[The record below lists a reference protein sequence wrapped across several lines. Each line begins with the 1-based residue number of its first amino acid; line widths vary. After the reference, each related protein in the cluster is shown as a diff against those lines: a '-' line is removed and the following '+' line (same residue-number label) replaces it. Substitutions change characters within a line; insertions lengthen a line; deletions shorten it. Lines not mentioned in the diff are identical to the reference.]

1 VSTLRAIL
9 AGWLLLAGAA
19 LVLAWPHASR
29 PGLFYDEAHGAA
41 MARDF
46 LTGRAHPHL
55 PGSAF
60 LAIGDRLLPT
70 FVQNYGGALKS
81 WLLLPSFA
89 VFGASQPVL
98 RMTALGFALAGLLLF
113 MLWTERWLGRDTA
126 LLAGALLALDPAWF
140 FVNVLD
146 WGPVFPSFVC
156 RFACFYFGLRA
167 WQAWSA
173 PGADAR
179 SGTLCALFAGLFAG
193 LGFFNKV
200 DFAVILGGV
209 LLALACCHARRIGS
223 LVASQPRN
231 RIVRPLALASL
242 GFLLAA
248 GPMLTHVPRIL
259 LGDLSNHGA
268 PERGQPELAEKLD
281 VAAAMYDGTYFYRL
295 MDQGGRFDRMDDAH
309 PPIRAPLGVAL
320 ALAAGVLIAGR
331 AGTFILLAALFITV
345 GVFAMPGAVR
355 IHHLVSVY
363 PFPHLAVALAV
374 TRLSERGSRW
384 LSATGAAL
392 VALLLASQ
400 LAAIL
405 GTQRVIRETGGRGWW
420 SDALTAFARE
430 VRDRSD
436 TTIASLDW
444 GFGEQLAFLTDGP
457 TLVEPF
463 WSRDAS
469 LERSPDTIFLV
480 HPREYQ
486 LFPLG
491 ERALEDARSA
501 APGSVEIRAWRDRE
515 GAVAFYS
522 LRWTAVSPRAAP
534 RARPVRSG
542 SRSSRRRGAAAP
554 GRSRACAR
562 RAAAPV

>member
-1 VSTLRAIL
+1 
-9 AGWLLLAGAA
+9 
-19 LVLAWPHASR
+19 
-29 PGLFYDEAHGAA
+29 
-41 MARDF
+41 
-46 LTGRAHPHL
+46 
-55 PGSAF
+55 
-60 LAIGDRLLPT
+60 
-70 FVQNYGGALKS
+70 
-81 WLLLPSFA
+81 
-89 VFGASQPVL
+89 
-98 RMTALGFALAGLLLF
+98 
-113 MLWTERWLGRDTA
+113 
-126 LLAGALLALDPAWF
+126 
-140 FVNVLD
+140 
-146 WGPVFPSFVC
+146 
-156 RFACFYFGLRA
+156 
-167 WQAWSA
+167 
-173 PGADAR
+173 
-179 SGTLCALFAGLFAG
+179 
-193 LGFFNKV
+193 
-200 DFAVILGGV
+200 
-209 LLALACCHARRIGS
+209 
-223 LVASQPRN
+223 
-231 RIVRPLALASL
+231 VRPLALASL

-259 LGDLSNHGA
+259 LGDVSNHGA

-355 IHHLVSVY
+355 IHHLVAVY

-430 VRDRSD
+430 VRDRAD

-469 LERSPDTIFLV
+469 FARSASTIFLV

-491 ERALEDARSA
+491 ERALEGRAQRRAGIGGDPRVARPRGCGCVLLAALDGGQPSRGTSSA
-501 APGSVEIRAWRDRE
+501 PCEIRLSIVAGVEAQQLPADLARVFTEPRRLLEDDVLGAGRAERGTLERHPAAHLLIDPARVATRDEVRIVELIGSGEHRPARHTVALQRLRDLVLVAQARPRRE
-515 GAVAFYS
+515 LLVDRVVRGEAPLGGDEAPD
-522 LRWTAVSPRAAP
+522 RSPTRDF
-534 RARPVRSG
+534 RARRPDS
-542 SRSSRRRGAAAP
+542 SSRRRRAPRSRTTAARRGTDRRRSARRGRCGCRAARPSRAGVRPSRAGRRADPSPPRPAPPRRARPSGCARARGAAP
-554 GRSRACAR
+554 AR
-562 RAAAPV
+562 

>member
-9 AGWLLLAGAA
+9 AGWLLLAGTA
-19 LVLAWPHASR
+19 LVLAWPQASR

-60 LAIGDRLLPT
+60 LAIGARLLPT
-70 FVQNYGGALKS
+70 FVQSYGGALKS

-98 RMTALGFALAGLLLF
+98 RRTALGFALAGLLLF
-113 MLWTERWLGRDTA
+113 MLWTGRWLGRDTA

-156 RFACFYFGLRA
+156 RFACFYFALRA

-179 SGTLCALFAGLFAG
+179 SGSLWALFAGLFAG

-200 DFAVILGGV
+200 DFAVILAGIV
-209 LLALACCHARRIGS
+209 LALACCHARRIGS
-223 LVASQPRN
+223 LVASRPRA

-242 GFLLAA
+242 GFLLTA
-248 GPMLTHVPRIL
+248 GPMLTHVPRL
-259 LGDLSNHGA
+259 LGDLSNRGA
-268 PERGQPELAEKLD
+268 PEPGQPELAEKLD

-295 MDQGGRFDRMDDAH
+295 MDQGGMFDRMNDAH

-320 ALAAGVLIAGR
+320 AIAAGVLIAGR

-355 IHHLVSVY
+355 IHHWVAVY

-374 TRLSERGSRW
+374 TRLSERRSRW
-384 LSATGAAL
+384 LSATAAAL

-405 GTQRVIRETGGRGWW
+405 GTQRLIRETGGRGWW
-420 SDALTAFARE
+420 SDALTAFAGE

-436 TTIASLDW
+436 LTIASLDW
-444 GFGEQLAFLTDGP
+444 GFGEPLAFLTDGP

-480 HPREYQ
+480 HPPEYR
-486 LFPLG
+486 LFGFG
-491 ERALEDARSA
+491 EPMLVEARSA
-501 APGSVEIRAWRDRE
+501 PPASVELRAWRDHQ
-515 GAVAFYS
+515 GQVAFYS
-522 LRWTAVSPRAAP
+522 VRWLQSEAAGNTRFGALPR
-534 RARPVRSG
+534 
-542 SRSSRRRGAAAP
+542 
-554 GRSRACAR
+554 
-562 RAAAPV
+562 